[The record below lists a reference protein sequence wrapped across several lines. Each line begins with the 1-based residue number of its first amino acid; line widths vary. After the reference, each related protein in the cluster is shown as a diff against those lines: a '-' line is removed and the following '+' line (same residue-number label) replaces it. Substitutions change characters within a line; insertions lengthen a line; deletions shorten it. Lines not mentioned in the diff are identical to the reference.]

1 MNNDLELIEE
11 LYDLMKIAVAVTK
24 RGEIEEDYT
33 KTISLDIGDGILF
46 YDPYY
51 NKLSYEYNNNPF
63 IDEEDIDEEKIPYLI
78 EEIKKRL
85 EEVEN
90 KIKEIKDPIVKSAF
104 NKPLECFE
112 KEDK

>member
-63 IDEEDIDEEKIPYLI
+63 IDALAD
-78 EEIKKRL
+78 
-85 EEVEN
+85 
-90 KIKEIKDPIVKSAF
+90 
-104 NKPLECFE
+104 E
-112 KEDK
+112 KEKEAKSKLTCNLCPCKECEYNHMIFAFF